1 MGSGGAAMKVVTVW
15 TKPICGQCIAVKAAL
30 TAAGVRFESRDLTAP
45 EAAKDLEHFRGLGL
59 GSAPITEYRGKAVPG
74 FLPSEIG
81 EVIDL
86 WRSDH
91 HHVEQT

>member
-1 MGSGGAAMKVVTVW
+1 MSVVTVW

-30 TAAGVRFESRDLTAP
+30 TTAKVPFVERDLTAP
-45 EAAKDLEHFRGLGL
+45 DAANDLKYFRSIGLA
-59 GSAPITEYRGKAVPG
+59 SAPITEYGDKAVPG
-74 FLPSEIG
+74 FLPSEIR

-91 HHVEQT
+91 PVEQT

>member
-1 MGSGGAAMKVVTVW
+1 MSDVTVW
-15 TKPICGQCIAVKAAL
+15 TKPICGQCIGVKAAL
-30 TAAGVRFESRDLTAP
+30 TAAKVPFVEPDLTAP
-45 EAAKDLEHFRGLGL
+45 EAAKDLEYFKSLGL

-74 FLPSEIG
+74 FLPSEIR

-91 HHVEQT
+91 HAEQTT

>member
-1 MGSGGAAMKVVTVW
+1 MSVVTVW
-15 TKPICGQCIAVKAAL
+15 TKPICGQCIGVKAAL
-30 TAAGVRFESRDLTAP
+30 TTAKVPFVERDLTAP
-45 EAAKDLEHFRGLGL
+45 EAAKDLEYFKSLGL

-74 FLPSEIG
+74 FIPSEIG